1 MAAPLAQQLEELLNP
16 RPDLRDPE
24 DDAEEGERGSEKG
37 SVRVGAGRVGQG
49 PAASCRAGAAR
60 GARGA
65 AAAAAAA
72 GVGGSGRS
80 ATPLCVGPQRCGVGA
95 PAVHAALPAAT
106 RRSSRSG
113 FDRGSARALL
123 QAGTD
128 PGGNFQKSGPGGAPR
143 SAAAAGRALS
153 STCGP
158 PWAGGGAG
166 GGEKRRCGTVRERYE
181 TGAVITV
188 RLFPLFSRLKMFMCL
203 CDSGLRDEAQV
214 CLSRSFPL

>member
-1 MAAPLAQQLEELLNP
+1 M
-16 RPDLRDPE
+16 
-24 DDAEEGERGSEKG
+24 RGDRR
-37 SVRVGAGRVGQG
+37 RVPCGWG
-49 PAASCRAGAAR
+49 RAGSGRGRLRVAGPGLHVAR
-60 GARGA
+60 VEQQQQQPPR
-65 AAAAAAA
+65 

-113 FDRGSARALL
+113 SGRGSARALL

-143 SAAAAGRALS
+143 SAAAAGRALM